1 MSKKLS
7 PYDAFV
13 DNINDSIALM
23 RYARAFENK
32 RNRRMRQE
40 LRTRVGAALKVPINQ
55 REDLDCLENTN
66 VFVVFKPGGRFSKDH
81 FTDSQPLL
89 RQSLV
94 AACAAF
100 ETYVA
105 DRAMEFVGT
114 IVSSREVPP
123 RMGEINL
130 TVGDWAEIEKKYK
143 NRGWGIRSM
152 IEKYIR
158 ETSSTAPN
166 SVGFVLSTIG
176 VKNWATRIDDL
187 RRVGK
192 GTTVRELDEITER
205 RNRIAHAADRKGRG
219 RASAKF
225 DEIGPQV
232 VILKEV
238 VDAINELLKKH
249 DV

>member
-1 MSKKLS
+1 
-7 PYDAFV
+7 
-13 DNINDSIALM
+13 
-23 RYARAFENK
+23 
-32 RNRRMRQE
+32 
-40 LRTRVGAALKVPINQ
+40 
-55 REDLDCLENTN
+55 
-66 VFVVFKPGGRFSKDH
+66 
-81 FTDSQPLL
+81 
-89 RQSLV
+89 
-94 AACAAF
+94 
-100 ETYVA
+100 
-105 DRAMEFVGT
+105 
-114 IVSSREVPP
+114 
-123 RMGEINL
+123 
-130 TVGDWAEIEKKYK
+130 
-143 NRGWGIRSM
+143 M

-225 DEIGPQV
+225 DEILPQV

-249 DV
+249 AV

>member
-1 MSKKLS
+1 
-7 PYDAFV
+7 
-13 DNINDSIALM
+13 M

-40 LRTRVGAALKVPINQ
+40 LRTRVGAALKVPINK

-66 VFVVFKPGGRFSKDH
+66 VFVVFKPGGKFSKDQ

-105 DRAMEFVGT
+105 DRAMEFVGS
-114 IVSSREVPP
+114 IVTSREVPP

-130 TVGDWAEIEKKYK
+130 TVGDWADIEKKYK
-143 NRGWGIRSM
+143 RRGWGIRFM
-152 IEKYIR
+152 VEKYIR

-166 SVGFVLSTIG
+166 NIGFVLSTIG
-176 VKNWATRIDDL
+176 VKHWAKKVDDL
-187 RRVGK
+187 RKVEK

-205 RNRIAHAADRKGRG
+205 RNRIAHAADRKGSS
-219 RASAKF
+219 RASAKLG
-225 DEIGPQV
+225 EIGPQV

-238 VDAINELLKKH
+238 VDAIDEILEEH
-249 DV
+249 AA